1 MFRTFAL
8 AVSLA
13 FLGAT
18 AASAFDIENMTA
30 AEKEAFGAE
39 VRSYLIENPDVF
51 LEIVTILEERRANEA
66 AQAELTMVE
75 DNRAAIFEDGFSYV
89 GGNPDGDIT
98 IVEFLDYRCGFCKRA
113 FPEVEELIA
122 SDGNIRIII
131 KEYPILGEG
140 SILASRYAI
149 ATLQVEGDEAYKTV
163 HDRLMTL
170 RGEPSEF
177 ALSRLSDELG
187 FDHDDIA
194 EVMNS
199 DEVTNIIQANY
210 ELARA
215 LQVQGTPAFVMG
227 EAVIR
232 GFVDLEQMRA
242 IVADQRQNRG

>member
-8 AVSLA
+8 AATLA
-13 FLGAT
+13 IFGAT
-18 AASAFDIENMTA
+18 AASAFDIENMTE
-30 AEKEAFGAE
+30 AEKHAFGAE

-51 LEIVTILEERRANEA
+51 LEIVAILEDRRAREA
-66 AQAELTMVE
+66 AEAELTLVE
-75 DNRAAIFEDGFSYV
+75 DNRDAIFNDGVSYV

-113 FPEVEELIA
+113 FPEVEELVA
-122 SDGNIRIII
+122 SDGNIRVII
-131 KEYPILGEG
+131 KEYPILGEL
-140 SILASRYAI
+140 SVQASRYAI
-149 ATLQVEGDEAYKTV
+149 ATLEVEGNEAYKTV

-177 ALSRLSDELG
+177 ALGRLSEELG
-187 FDHDDIA
+187 FDHDAITDYM
-194 EVMNS
+194 ES
-199 DEVTNIIQANY
+199 DDVSRIIQSNY
-210 ELARA
+210 DLARA

-242 IVADQRQNRG
+242 IVADQRQNQG